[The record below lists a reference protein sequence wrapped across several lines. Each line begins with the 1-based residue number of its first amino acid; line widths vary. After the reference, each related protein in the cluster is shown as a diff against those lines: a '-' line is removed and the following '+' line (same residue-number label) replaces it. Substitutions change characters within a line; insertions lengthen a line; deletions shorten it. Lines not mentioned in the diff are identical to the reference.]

1 MNLTAHNQMNLV
13 ILLGIQM
20 DPIHCFAPF
29 MIPIKGLN
37 MIKGSLDR
45 MKMQTRLHL
54 HRLQALCVMCPLR
67 TFYHVEKIKKS
78 GMNSLGDLAEAGTYQ
93 AVLVMSMVKIAYHWI
108 YPETLNMRNIG
119 KKQWVTKIRLATR
132 HVTTNLSKSHW
143 LLDRAWVHVKMHLP
157 IIQRTALKCKAPRMR
172 RIS

>member
-1 MNLTAHNQMNLV
+1 MSLTAHHQMNLA

-20 DPIHCFAPF
+20 DPIPHFPPF
-29 MIPIKGLN
+29 TIPIKGLN

-54 HRLQALCVMCPLR
+54 HRLRALRVMCPLR

-93 AVLVMSMVKIAYHWI
+93 PVLEMSM
-108 YPETLNMRNIG
+108 E
-119 KKQWVTKIRLATR
+119 
-132 HVTTNLSKSHW
+132 
-143 LLDRAWVHVKMHLP
+143 
-157 IIQRTALKCKAPRMR
+157 
-172 RIS
+172 